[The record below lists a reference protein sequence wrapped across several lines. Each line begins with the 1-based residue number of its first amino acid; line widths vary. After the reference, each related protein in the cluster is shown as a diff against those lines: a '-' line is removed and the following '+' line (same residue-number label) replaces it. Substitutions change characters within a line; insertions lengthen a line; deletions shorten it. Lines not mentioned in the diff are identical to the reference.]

1 MSATVPVPRSA
12 VADRVAELAAGRE
25 LDLGSAELP
34 ADALATALAAGGGPL
49 RVRRATVTGR
59 LALVGARIERPV
71 ELLDCTFTVAPDLRM
86 AEFTGLALTGCR
98 MPGCRPGTCASP
110 RTCCSTTA
118 SWPTSPCTCRTR
130 RSAGRCGCPA
140 GG

>member
-1 MSATVPVPRSA
+1 VSATVPVPRSS
-12 VADRVAELAAGRE
+12 VADRVAELASGRE

-34 ADALATALAAGGGPL
+34 AEALAAALLAADGPL

-71 ELLDCTFTVAPDLRM
+71 ELLGCTFAVAPDLRM

-98 MPGCRPGTCASP
+98 MPGLQAGNLRV
-110 RTCCSTTA
+110 TA
-118 SWPTSPCTCRTR
+118 DLLLNDGFVADGPVHLQEARLVG
-130 RSAGRCGCPA
+130 AVGDQ
-140 GG
+140 